1 MLPANSLIPIH
12 DENPTS
18 RLSIFTI
25 VIIALNVVAFF
36 ATPGLGMSDASLP
49 FFLRWGVIPWEFTH
63 GQNVTEAALQ
73 ASGLPVRCIGECVEN
88 KNILLSLL
96 TSMFLHGG
104 FLHIGGNMLFLWVF
118 GNNIEDTLRP
128 FRFVVFYLLTGLAA
142 GYAHILVN
150 PESAIPTVGAS
161 GAVAGLLG
169 AYVVLFP
176 KARVLSVLPIFFY
189 LTTVRLPALAVI
201 GLWFVSQFFIGLG
214 QQSGGAG
221 VAWMAHVGGFIAGA
235 VLILV
240 FSLGRRRPPPT
251 QWA

>member
-18 RLSIFTI
+18 RFSVLTV

-36 ATPGLGMSDASLP
+36 ATPGLGMGGESFE

-63 GQNVTEAALQ
+63 SQPVTEAALQ
-73 ASGLPVRCIGECVEN
+73 ASGLPVECIGQCVEN
-88 KNILLSLL
+88 KNIYLSLV

-128 FRFVVFYLLTGLAA
+128 FRFVIFYLLTGLAA

-176 KARVLSVLPIFFY
+176 RARVLSVVPIFI
-189 LTTVRLPALAVI
+189 LTTVRLPAVAVI
-201 GLWFVSQFFIGLG
+201 GLWFASQFFIGLG
-214 QQSGGAG
+214 QQAGGAG

-235 VLILV
+235 LLILV
-240 FSLGRRRPPPT
+240 FSLGRRRPPPV